1 MCKTH
6 TWHESKCPM
15 KSGTPT
21 NTEPG
26 SHSVRVH
33 SSLASPARSYMV
45 WCISSL
51 PHPLCLSFSLSLSQS
66 WESKLSLA
74 TSFPEK
80 QTSLRKEF
88 TGKKKMSQTRDQP
101 YHVVH
106 KLPPGD
112 SPYVRAKHVQ
122 VHTYIYVHDTWM
134 HSHVCMYLYQYI
146 MIILSAHDPTLRCT
160 LTNL

>member
-1 MCKTH
+1 
-6 TWHESKCPM
+6 M
-15 KSGTPT
+15 KSETPT

-26 SHSVRVH
+26 SHSARVH

-45 WCISSL
+45 WWISSL
-51 PHPLCLSFSLSLSQS
+51 LHPLFLSLSLSQS
-66 WESKLSLA
+66 WKSKHSLA

-88 TGKKKMSQTRDQP
+88 TGKKNMSQTRDQP

-122 VHTYIYVHDTWM
+122 VHTYIHTYIHTYTYMIHECIHMYVRMYINTSWSYY
-134 HSHVCMYLYQYI
+134 SH
-146 MIILSAHDPTLRCT
+146 MIQLSDVH
-160 LTNL
+160 